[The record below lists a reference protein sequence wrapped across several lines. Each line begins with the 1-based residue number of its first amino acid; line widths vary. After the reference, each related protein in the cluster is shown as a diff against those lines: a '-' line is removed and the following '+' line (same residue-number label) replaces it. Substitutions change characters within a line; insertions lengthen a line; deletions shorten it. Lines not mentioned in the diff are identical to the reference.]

1 MKNSFSISEA
11 LSWGFETFKKNWK
24 FLVSFFILVILADLI
39 PAWLHDLARRN
50 FSDVSFIFSI
60 LSFVID
66 IITSIGI
73 IVVTLKFVDRKKP
86 EIEDL
91 YQHYSYFL
99 NYILSSIIY
108 CLIIIAGLI
117 LFIIPGIYWAI
128 KYQFYKFYVVDKK
141 MGPWEAI
148 KASGHLTRGNKWK
161 LLWMDIV
168 FALISLL
175 GVLVFGVGTL
185 VAMPIVSL
193 AGAKVYRKLLG
204 GK

>member
-1 MKNSFSISEA
+1 MKSSFSISEA
-11 LSWGFETFKKNWK
+11 LSWGFETFKKNWQ
-24 FLVSFFILVILADLI
+24 FLVIFFILVILADFI
-39 PAWLHDLARRN
+39 PSWLHDLARRS
-50 FSDVSFIFSI
+50 FPDSSFIFSI
-60 LSFVID
+60 LSFVVD
-66 IITSIGI
+66 VITSIGI

-117 LFIIPGIYWAI
+117 LFIIPGIYWAV
-128 KYQFYKFYVVDKK
+128 KYQFYKFYIVDKN

-148 KASGHLTRGNKWK
+148 KASGRLTRGNKWK

-175 GVLVFGVGTL
+175 GIIALGIGIL
-185 VAMPIVSL
+185 VAMPIISL
-193 AGAKVYRKLLG
+193 ASAKVYRKLLD
-204 GK
+204 K